1 MEKAASKETKE
12 VKKGRVSRRRQPD
25 PLSLSLSLAHARQ
38 LQIEKFVYYTTTGG
52 TTDCC
57 VCVLTMTHLALSP
70 REIYIS
76 PISHFPYNNQK
87 H

>member
-38 LQIEKFVYYTTTGG
+38 LQIEKI
-52 TTDCC
+52 
-57 VCVLTMTHLALSP
+57 CVL
-70 REIYIS
+70 Y
-76 PISHFPYNNQK
+76 YYWWNN
-87 H
+87 